1 MIKVLLSRAGRALPA
16 CLLATALA
24 ATAAHAAGDPKRG
37 EDAFADNCGDCHS
50 VKIDGGNRKGPN
62 LFGIVGRHSSA
73 IKDFDYSDANKATN
87 WIWTPE
93 KLDVYLTAPKKVVP
107 GTIMK
112 FKGDPDP
119 QERADIIAYLETIH
133 K

>member
-1 MIKVLLSRAGRALPA
+1 MDSLLMKYRSLLPLTLALA
-16 CLLATALA
+16 TLLAASSA
-24 ATAAHAAGDPKRG
+24 YAAGDPKRG

-50 VKIDGGNRKGPN
+50 VKPDGGNKKGPN

-73 IKDFDYSDANKATN
+73 IADFEYSDANKALN

-93 KLDVYLTAPKKVVP
+93 RLDSYLVAPRKVVP

-119 QERADIIAYLETIH
+119 QERADIIAYLETVH